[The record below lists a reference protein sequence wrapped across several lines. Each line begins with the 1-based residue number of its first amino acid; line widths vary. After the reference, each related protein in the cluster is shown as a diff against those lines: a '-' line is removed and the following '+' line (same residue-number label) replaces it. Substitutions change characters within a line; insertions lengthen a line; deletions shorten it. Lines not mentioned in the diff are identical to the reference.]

1 MHSDE
6 RHHPYDI
13 TSKCPG
19 EALEL
24 NPGKPNDRAEINF
37 NPAMPRPAAT
47 ARVSDLSE

>member
-1 MHSDE
+1 MHSHG

-13 TSKCPG
+13 TSECPG
-19 EALEL
+19 EAVEL